1 MHIAVIGAGIV
12 GITTAHALLDSGHRV
27 SIVDPAHQPG
37 RPCDGNA
44 GWIAHTDILPL
55 ASPKAWRH
63 LPRWLLDPLGPLAVR
78 PGYALAIAP
87 WIIRFIA
94 ASRPDRI
101 ERSVEA
107 IRALNAQALPAWRRR
122 LDGLALSHHLRERGF
137 LSVWGHESEFLAA
150 ANVIRR
156 QQSFGIDVEMLDR
169 AAVRSLEPALG
180 ERAVGGAFYSAG
192 CNVSD
197 PRALVSDLTA
207 RARDRGVA
215 WVEARASSI
224 ETEGDRIRIVTTAEP
239 VSADKVVIAAG
250 AWSKPLAACVG
261 DVVPLDTER
270 GYNVTLPPGTLGLS
284 RPVAFEGEGFVTT
297 RLDIGDR
304 IGGAVE
310 FAGLDAPPNL
320 KRVDAIVNRL
330 RTYLPELPK
339 ELPDG
344 PRWMGFRPSI
354 PDSLP
359 VIGRSQ
365 NSERVLHAFGH
376 AHHGLTQAAVTAE
389 LIVALIDGR
398 SPPVSPGPY
407 SAARF
412 TGRTASQ
419 NSAAFRA

>member
-1 MHIAVIGAGIV
+1 MHIVVIGAGIV
-12 GITTAHALLDSGHRV
+12 GIATAHALLDSGHRV
-27 SIVDPAHQPG
+27 TIVDPAHQPG

-63 LPRWLLDPLGPLAVR
+63 LPRWLMDPLGPLAVR

-87 WIIRFIA
+87 WIVRFIA

-101 ERSVEA
+101 ERSIEA

-122 LDGLALSHHLRERGF
+122 LDALALSHHLRERGF
-137 LSVWGHESEFLAA
+137 LSVWGHDSAFLAA
-150 ANVIRR
+150 APVLRR
-156 QQSFGIDVEMLDR
+156 QQSFGIEVDVLDR
-169 AAVRSLEPALG
+169 AALRSLEPALG
-180 ERAVGGAFYSAG
+180 ERAVGGALYPAG

-197 PRALVSDLTA
+197 PKTLVSDLTA
-207 RARDRGVA
+207 RARERGIG
-215 WVEARASSI
+215 WVEAHARAI
-224 ETEGDRIRIVTTAEP
+224 DTAGDRPRIATTAES

-250 AWSKPLAACVG
+250 AWSKPLAACAG
-261 DVVPLDTER
+261 DMVPLDTER

-310 FAGLDAPPNL
+310 FAGLDAPPNHG
-320 KRVDAIVNRL
+320 RVDAIVSRL

-359 VIGRSQ
+359 VIGWSR
-365 NSERVLHAFGH
+365 NSERVIHAFGH
-376 AHHGLTQAAVTAE
+376 AHQGLTQAAITAE
-389 LIVALIDGR
+389 LVVAMIDGR
-398 SPPVSPGPY
+398 PPPIAPSPY

-412 TGRTASQ
+412 RGGGPSR